1 MNASTTSFLLWDL
14 PTRIFH
20 WAVVICLPLSWWSAE
35 NENYELHQWLGYTVI
50 VLVVSRV
57 LWGFAGSRHS
67 RFADF
72 LVGPRRVVAYLQ
84 GREAAGAGHN
94 PLGGWSVLA
103 LLALLLLQAISGLF
117 NSDDVLFSG
126 PLYYAANSEWRDIMG
141 LVHEVA
147 FDALLALVGLHILA
161 VVYHQY
167 WRKEPLLQAMMR
179 GSAPGR
185 SGREAPV
192 PLWRALLIA
201 SLAAFALWG
210 ILQLAPPPPSL
221 MW

>member
-1 MNASTTSFLLWDL
+1 MNASTASFLLWDL

-20 WAVVICLPLSWWSAE
+20 WAIVICLPLSWWSAE

-72 LVGPRRVVAYLQ
+72 MVGPRRVVAYLR
-84 GREAAGAGHN
+84 GLEAAGAGHN
-94 PLGGWSVLA
+94 PLGGWSVLV

-147 FDALLALVGLHILA
+147 FDALLAFVGLHILA

-210 ILQLAPPPPSL
+210 ILQWAPPPPSL

>member
-20 WAVVICLPLSWWSAE
+20 WAIVICLPLSWWSAE

-72 LVGPRRVVAYLQ
+72 LVGPRRVVAYLR
-84 GREAAGAGHN
+84 GLEAAGAGHN
-94 PLGGWSVLA
+94 PLGGWSVLV

-147 FDALLALVGLHILA
+147 FDALLAFVGLHILA

-210 ILQLAPPPPSL
+210 ILQWAPPPPSL